1 MSICTRAFPLLD
13 YGICLITVPLIT
25 VPLITLPLITVM
37 GIIMLLTQ
45 PAQADIYHFPPLAQ
59 SDRTPSLATPK
70 ADPDQLVLYSA
81 TDIDILRPLL
91 QAFQSLHPYTALT
104 YHELQSQ
111 KLFEKIKTAMDQGQL
126 TADIAISSAMDLQM
140 KLAND
145 GYAMKVNLPNI
156 DGIPEWAVWRQEAF
170 GFSIEP
176 AVIIYHKPS
185 FGQYKL
191 PVNRHQLTE
200 FLRQNGKRFLGRI
213 ATYDI
218 QKSGLGFLFLARD
231 LDQYGTIWSLIRQ
244 FGVLN
249 ADLYTSSAQMI
260 EDVAAGK
267 HLLAYN
273 VLGSYAL
280 SALEKSPDLGIL
292 LPEDYT
298 LAISRIALIPKA
310 AQNPQAGKLFLHFL
324 LSETGQALLSQ
335 KGFFDITDPDIPA
348 LFTQHQ
354 LRPPQLAFLRP
365 IKVGPGLLAYLDRL
379 KRRKILSQWQ
389 TALEPHL
396 P

>member
-1 MSICTRAFPLLD
+1 MSARMCPALYRISVFCLFCVIGAICQ
-13 YGICLITVPLIT
+13 IS
-25 VPLITLPLITVM
+25 
-37 GIIMLLTQ
+37 Q
-45 PAQADIYHFPPLAQ
+45 SAQADIYHFPPLTQA
-59 SDRTPSLATPK
+59 DPSPTLAPPK
-70 ADPDQLVLYSA
+70 ADPAQLTLYSA

-91 QAFQSLHPYTALT
+91 HAFQSLHPYTALT

-111 KLFEKIKTAMDQGQL
+111 KLFEKIKTAMDQGKR

-145 GYAMKVNLPNI
+145 GYAMKVNLPNL
-156 DGIPEWAVWRQEAF
+156 DSVPDWAVWRQEAF

-176 AVIIYHKPS
+176 AVILYHKPS
-185 FGQYKL
+185 FQQDEL
-191 PVNRHQLTE
+191 PVNRHQLTT
-200 FLRQNGKRFLGRI
+200 FLRQKGEKFQGRI

-260 EDVAAGK
+260 ADVASGK

-280 SALEKSPDLGIL
+280 SALETAPALGIL

-310 AQNPQAGKLFLHFL
+310 ARNPQAGKLFLHFL

-335 KGFFDITDPDIPA
+335 KGFFDITDSDIPD
-348 LFTQHQ
+348 LFAQHQ

-365 IKVGPGLLAYLDRL
+365 IKVSPGLLAYLDRL

-389 TALEPHL
+389 SALQPQL